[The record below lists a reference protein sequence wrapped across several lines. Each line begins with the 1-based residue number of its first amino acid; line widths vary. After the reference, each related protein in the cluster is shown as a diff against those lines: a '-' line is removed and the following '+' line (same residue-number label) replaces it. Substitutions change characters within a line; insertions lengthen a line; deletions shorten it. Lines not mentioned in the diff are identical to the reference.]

1 MQTVTVTKSRYP
13 QIFGGL
19 GFNNIEALMYPAIEK
34 EHFDQLLCKCY
45 REVAPGF
52 MRTFAGYADQTKES
66 MDAFAEY
73 YERMQKV
80 TDTPIF
86 VTTTRAKVNFSEE
99 EMERYCE
106 KVADKLAYMK
116 QEKGIRH
123 LRYYCFSGEMS
134 EGDWGSLMNDL
145 PRFKHYHELLYR
157 AFQKR
162 DLDIGLLATESTGY
176 HTWDTM
182 DWALRNM
189 SSITEDY
196 SLHIYDNAHKLD
208 DLTFYDFFYAKCNEQ
223 VMKAIKNNGKRL
235 LLTEMG
241 IQDGVPGLTF
251 GNGSVADVC
260 RFYEKPETCALSA
273 LMLAEMTFAAIN
285 AGIFAIAYW
294 SYADLPDPYSCAY
307 SEKPGFAKAW
317 GECERFVLPGT
328 TDIRYN
334 KWGSFRWEDDGNYT
348 PKEVWWGIGP
358 MVKLFKRNS
367 KVLTIDTADKNLR
380 CCGILN
386 RDGSVSMGVVNRSAE
401 PSQIRLSSDLFRKNI
416 RVYEFDPANVPYN
429 RFGDL
434 QDVSGVLDAG
444 DAAYTLKPNSITF
457 FTTDYQE
464 KAVPVS
470 PESIT
475 VADRKLIWTSVDD
488 PNHCYYRVYAGQTPD
503 FCPGPENQIASTV
516 ACDLP
521 VEDDSLHYRVLSVD
535 QWGNV

>member
-386 RDGSVSMGVVNRSAE
+386 RDSSVSMGVVNRSAE

>member
-1 MQTVTVTKSRYP
+1 MQTVTITKSRYP

-34 EHFDQLLCKCY
+34 EHFDQFLCKCY

-66 MDAFAEY
+66 MDAFAAY

-86 VTTTRAKVNFSEE
+86 LTTTRAKVNFSEE
-99 EMERYCE
+99 EMVTYCE

-134 EGDWGSLMNDL
+134 EGDWGTLMNDL

-208 DLTFYDFFYAKCNEQ
+208 DLTFYDYFYFKCNEQ

-241 IQDGVPGLTF
+241 IQDGLPGLTF

-260 RFYEKPETCALSA
+260 RFFENPDTCALSG

-307 SEKPGFAKAW
+307 SEKPGFA
-317 GECERFVLPGT
+317 
-328 TDIRYN
+328 
-334 KWGSFRWEDDGNYT
+334 
-348 PKEVWWGIGP
+348 
-358 MVKLFKRNS
+358 
-367 KVLTIDTADKNLR
+367 
-380 CCGILN
+380 
-386 RDGSVSMGVVNRSAE
+386 
-401 PSQIRLSSDLFRKNI
+401 
-416 RVYEFDPANVPYN
+416 
-429 RFGDL
+429 
-434 QDVSGVLDAG
+434 
-444 DAAYTLKPNSITF
+444 
-457 FTTDYQE
+457 
-464 KAVPVS
+464 
-470 PESIT
+470 
-475 VADRKLIWTSVDD
+475 
-488 PNHCYYRVYAGQTPD
+488 
-503 FCPGPENQIASTV
+503 
-516 ACDLP
+516 
-521 VEDDSLHYRVLSVD
+521 
-535 QWGNV
+535 